1 MPFSIRQEIRDIGI
15 GGTLYTV
22 FLKLINRFVYFK
34 ILRGMVL
41 SMDTVDPKNLKNDE
55 KYTHQF
61 LSKDAL
67 VEFSKHKEYELSED
81 FIQETL
87 GKGDGCFGI
96 LEKDTLASYGWY
108 SNRPTPI
115 SNDLTLH
122 FLKDYIYMYKGFTHH
137 QYRGL
142 GLHAIGMSKA
152 LEAYST
158 RGFKGIV
165 SYVESDNFRSLKS
178 VYRTGYKD
186 FGNVYILK
194 IFGKYFIS
202 SSNGCQQYGFWVE
215 NQKTD

>member
-1 MPFSIRQEIRDIGI
+1 MSFSIFQEIRYIGI
-15 GGTLYTV
+15 GGTLYTF
-22 FLKLINRFVYFK
+22 FLKLINKFVLFK

-41 SMDTVDPKNLKNDE
+41 SMDTADPKNLKNDQ
-55 KYTHQF
+55 KYTYQF
-61 LSKDAL
+61 MSKDHL
-67 VEFSKHKEYELSED
+67 VGFSKHKEYELSED
-81 FIQETL
+81 FIEEIL

-96 LEKDTLASYGWY
+96 SEKDILISYGWY

-115 SNDLTLH
+115 SDDLTLH

-165 SYVESDNFRSLKS
+165 SYVESNNFRSLKS

-202 SSNGCQQYGFWVE
+202 SSNGCQQYGFSVE
-215 NQKTD
+215 NKKTD